1 MKFEIRSGVSP
12 VGPIILSQQI
22 LHIQGFPS
30 RTFDL
35 DVLVGEIALVPA
47 AAFVGGKVDEFGVGG
62 VGGGGRF
69 RRDFNGDDETAEVEN
84 LVEIKAAEAGE
95 APTHPAVGGDE
106 DLMMRGSE
114 EEGKKEEERGRRG
127 ARTGRSEKEED
138 ERGRRRK
145 EPGGAG
151 RSRRRRRGGEGE
163 LANEELGKQR
173 NTDERKGKKSEAVL
187 ENGEVQKETKAR
199 EEGRKGKERRRKE
212 RKKKEGKKKEG
223 KKKEGRKE

>member
-1 MKFEIRSGVSP
+1 MSP
-12 VGPIILSQQI
+12 VGPLIFSQQI

-62 VGGGGRF
+62 GGRF

-95 APTHPAVGGDE
+95 SPTHPAVGGDE

-114 EEGKKEEERGRRG
+114 TEGKKEVERGRRG
-127 ARTGRSEKEED
+127 ARTGRSEEEED
-138 ERGRRRK
+138 ERGRRK
-145 EPGGAG
+145 EE
-151 RSRRRRRGGEGE
+151 RGGVGGGEEGE
-163 LANEELGKQR
+163 K
-173 NTDERKGKKSEAVL
+173 
-187 ENGEVQKETKAR
+187 EN
-199 EEGRKGKERRRKE
+199 
-212 RKKKEGKKKEG
+212 
-223 KKKEGRKE
+223 